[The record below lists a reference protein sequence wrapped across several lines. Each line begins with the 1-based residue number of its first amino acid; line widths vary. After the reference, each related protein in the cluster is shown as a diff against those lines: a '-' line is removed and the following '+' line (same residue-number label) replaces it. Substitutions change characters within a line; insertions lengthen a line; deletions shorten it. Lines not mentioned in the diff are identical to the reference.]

1 MFFPP
6 RERFYAARCGPARLS
21 TTGVP
26 ECLTREDDLSRQKSR
41 FLVAVALVAGATVAG
56 GLFAGKLD
64 ARPEREAPSLDEYAD
79 ILTTLSD
86 WAPEPIPPDKVVYAS
101 IHGMLGR
108 LDPHTAFLE
117 PDEFSAMKEKQ
128 HGSFY
133 GLGIQ
138 IQKRMG
144 KITVIAPM
152 EGTPAYKMGIRAG
165 DIITHIG
172 EEELKEDTST
182 EDVVRKL
189 RGPKGTTVTITIRRV
204 GFSEP
209 IHMTITRAEIPTKS
223 VRYAFML
230 EPGVGYIMLSD
241 FTHTSNKELYEAIE
255 KLKKEGMQKLLF
267 DLRGNPGGVLEQAV
281 DVTDVF
287 VPKGSMVVYT
297 RGRTA
302 SSAQE
307 YYAPGD
313 GAHFDQPLVVLV
325 NRGSASASEIV
336 AGAIQDHDRGL
347 VVGQRTWGKG
357 LVQSVYTLSY
367 GAGLALTTARYY
379 TPSGRWIQ
387 RDYSDLLAYVNPGDP
402 DSAAGAQTG
411 EDAPHTS
418 TDGGVFYTD
427 AGRVVY
433 AQGGITPDVIVKNER
448 DSKLLQQL
456 LSRYAFFN
464 FAVDWL
470 ARHPNVTADFD
481 VTPAIRDEFFRFVE
495 TAAKYST
502 AAELAKAYEEDANR
516 SLIDLAIKTE
526 VVNAKFGPE
535 AGRRAFAG
543 GDPQIQKA
551 LTLFGEASRIAGL
564 PKKKREMAVKAGL

>member
-1 MFFPP
+1 VSSH
-6 RERFYAARCGPARLS
+6 R
-21 TTGVP
+21 
-26 ECLTREDDLSRQKSR
+26 SRW
-41 FLVAVALVAGATVAG
+41 LVALALVAGATLAG
-56 GLFAGKLD
+56 GTFAGKLS
-64 ARPEREAPSLDEYAD
+64 ASPEKDTPSLDEYAD

-86 WAPEPIPPDKVVYAS
+86 WAPEPIAPDKIVYAS
-101 IHGMLGR
+101 IHGMLSR

-165 DIITHIG
+165 DIITYIG
-172 EEELKEDTST
+172 DEELKEDTST

-189 RGPKGTTVTITIRRV
+189 RGPKGTQVAITIRRV
-204 GFSEP
+204 GFPEP
-209 IHMTITRAEIPTKS
+209 IKMTITRAEIPTKS

-241 FTHTSNKELYEAIE
+241 FTHTSSRELTEAIDKLE
-255 KLKKEGMQKLLF
+255 KQGMKKLLF

-287 VPKGSMVVYT
+287 VPKNSMVVYT

-307 YYAPGD
+307 YFAPGD
-313 GAHFDQPLVVLV
+313 GAHFDSPLVVLV

-336 AGAIQDHDRGL
+336 AGAIQDHDRGV

-402 DSAAGAQTG
+402 DAGAQTAD
-411 EDAPHTS
+411 EAPHPNS
-418 TDGGVFYTD
+418 DSAIFYTD

-433 AQGGITPDVIVKNER
+433 AQGGITPDVIVKNDR

-456 LSRYAFFN
+456 LVRYAFFN

-470 ARHPNVTADFD
+470 SRHPKVTQDFT
-481 VTPAIRDEFFRFVE
+481 VTPEIRDEFFQFVE
-495 TAAKYST
+495 KQAKYST
-502 AAELAKAYEEDANR
+502 ADELKKSYTEDANR
-516 SLIDLAIKTE
+516 TLVDLAIQTE
-526 VVNAKFGPE
+526 IVNAKFGPE
-535 AGRRAFAG
+535 AGRRAFAA
-543 GDPQIQKA
+543 GDPQIQKG
-551 LTLFGEASRIAGL
+551 LTLFGEAARIAAL
-564 PKKKREMAVKAGL
+564 PKKKRELAVKAGL

>member
-1 MFFPP
+1 MSSH
-6 RERFYAARCGPARLS
+6 R
-21 TTGVP
+21 
-26 ECLTREDDLSRQKSR
+26 SRW
-41 FLVAVALVAGATVAG
+41 LVALALVAGATLAG
-56 GLFAGKLD
+56 GAFAGKLS
-64 ARPEREAPSLDEYAD
+64 ASPEKDTPSLDEYAD

-86 WAPEPIPPDKVVYAS
+86 WAPEPIGPDKIVYAS
-101 IHGMLGR
+101 IHGMLSR

-172 EEELKEDTST
+172 DEELKEDAST

-189 RGPKGTTVTITIRRV
+189 RGPKGTQVAITIRRV
-204 GFSEP
+204 GFPEP
-209 IHMTITRAEIPTKS
+209 IKMTITRAEIPTRS

-241 FTHTSNKELYEAIE
+241 FTHTSSRELTEAIDKLE
-255 KLKKEGMQKLLF
+255 KQGMKKLLF

-287 VPKGSMVVYT
+287 VPKNSMVVYT

-307 YYAPGD
+307 YFAPGD
-313 GAHFDQPLVVLV
+313 GAHFDSPLVVLV

-336 AGAIQDHDRGL
+336 AGAIQDHDRGV

-402 DSAAGAQTG
+402 DAGAQSG
-411 EDAPHTS
+411 DEAPHPTS
-418 TDGGVFYTD
+418 ESAIFYTD

-433 AQGGITPDVIVKNER
+433 AQGGITPDVIVKNDR

-456 LSRYAFFN
+456 LVRYAFFN

-470 ARHPNVTADFD
+470 SRHPKVSQDFT
-481 VTPAIRDEFFRFVE
+481 VTPEIRDEFFQFVE
-495 TAAKYST
+495 KSAKYST
-502 AAELAKAYEEDANR
+502 ADDLKKAYTEDANR
-516 SLIDLAIKTE
+516 SLIDLAIQTE
-526 VVNAKFGPE
+526 IVNAKFGPE
-535 AGRRAFAG
+535 AGRRAFAA
-543 GDPQIQKA
+543 GDPQIQKG
-551 LTLFGEASRIAGL
+551 LTLFGEAARIAAL
-564 PKKKREMAVKAGL
+564 PKKKRELAVKAGL

>member
-1 MFFPP
+1 M
-6 RERFYAARCGPARLS
+6 
-21 TTGVP
+21 
-26 ECLTREDDLSRQKSR
+26 SRQKSR
-41 FLVAVALVAGATVAG
+41 FLFALALVAGATLAG

-86 WAPEPIPPDKVVYAS
+86 WAPEPLAPDKVVYAS

-165 DIITHIG
+165 DIITHVG

-204 GFSEP
+204 GFAEP
-209 IHMTITRAEIPTKS
+209 IRMTITRAEIPTRS

-402 DSAAGAQTG
+402 DSASGAQTG
-411 EDAPHTS
+411 EEAPHGS
-418 TDGGVFYTD
+418 SDGGVFYTD

-433 AQGGITPDVIVKNER
+433 AQGGITPDVIVKNDR

-495 TAAKYST
+495 TSAKYST
-502 AAELAKAYEEDANR
+502 AAELAKAYADDANR

-551 LTLFGEASRIAGL
+551 MTLFGEASRIASL
-564 PKKKREMAVKAGL
+564 PKKKRELAVKAGK

>member
-1 MFFPP
+1 MSLP
-6 RERFYAARCGPARLS
+6 
-21 TTGVP
+21 
-26 ECLTREDDLSRQKSR
+26 KSR
-41 FLVAVALVAGATVAG
+41 FLLALALIAGATLAG
-56 GLFAGKLD
+56 GVFAGKLH
-64 ARPEREAPSLDEYAD
+64 ATPEREAPSLDEYAD

-86 WAPEPIPPDKVVYAS
+86 WAPEPVAPDKIVYAS
-101 IHGMLGR
+101 IHGMLAR

-152 EGTPAYKMGIRAG
+152 EGTPAYRMGIRSG
-165 DIITHIG
+165 DVITHIG
-172 EEELKEDTST
+172 GEELKEDITT
-182 EDVVRKL
+182 EEVVRKL
-189 RGPKGTTVTITIRRV
+189 RGPKGTTVAITIRRV
-204 GFSEP
+204 GFPEP
-209 IHMTITRAEIPTKS
+209 IPMTITRAEIPTKS

-241 FTHTSNKELYEAIE
+241 FTHTSSKELSEAIE
-255 KLKKEGMQKLLF
+255 KLEKQGMKKLLF
-267 DLRGNPGGVLEQAV
+267 DLRGDPGGVLEQAV

-297 RGRTA
+297 KGRTA

-307 YYAPGD
+307 YFAPGD
-313 GAHFDQPLVVLV
+313 GPHFDQPLVVLV

-347 VVGQRTWGKG
+347 IVGQRTWGKG

-402 DSAAGAQTG
+402 DSAAGAETG
-411 EDAPHTS
+411 DEAPHT
-418 TDGGVFYTD
+418 TADGAVFYTD

-433 AQGGITPDVIVKNER
+433 AQGGITPDVIVKNDR

-456 LSRYAFFN
+456 LARYAFFN

-470 ARHPNVTADFD
+470 ARHPNVSADFE
-481 VTPAIRDEFFRFVE
+481 IRPEIREDFFQFVE
-495 TAAKYST
+495 KSAKYST
-502 AAELAKAYEEDANR
+502 AEELKKAYADDPNR
-516 SLIDLAIKTE
+516 SLVDLAMRIE
-526 VVNAKFGPE
+526 VVSAKFGPE
-535 AGRRAFAG
+535 AGRRVFVS

-551 LTLFGEASRIAGL
+551 MTQFGEASRIASL
-564 PKKKREMAVKAGL
+564 PKKKREMAVKASK

>member
-1 MFFPP
+1 MSLP
-6 RERFYAARCGPARLS
+6 
-21 TTGVP
+21 
-26 ECLTREDDLSRQKSR
+26 KSR
-41 FLVAVALVAGATVAG
+41 FLLALALIAGATLAG
-56 GLFAGKLD
+56 GVFAGKLH
-64 ARPEREAPSLDEYAD
+64 ATPEREAPSLDEYAD

-86 WAPEPIPPDKVVYAS
+86 WAPEPVAPDKIVYAS
-101 IHGMLGR
+101 IHGMLAR

-152 EGTPAYKMGIRAG
+152 EGTPAYRMGIRSG

-172 EEELKEDTST
+172 AEELKDDITT

-189 RGPKGTTVTITIRRV
+189 RGPKGTTVAITIRRV
-204 GFSEP
+204 GFPEP
-209 IHMTITRAEIPTKS
+209 IPMTITRAEIPTKS

-255 KLKKEGMQKLLF
+255 KLEKQGMKKLLF
-267 DLRGNPGGVLEQAV
+267 DLRGDPGGVLEQAV

-297 RGRTA
+297 KGRTA

-307 YYAPGD
+307 YFAPGD
-313 GAHFDQPLVVLV
+313 GPHFDQPLVVLV

-336 AGAIQDHDRGL
+336 AGAIQDHDRG
-347 VVGQRTWGKG
+347 VIVGQRTWGKG

-402 DSAAGAQTG
+402 DSAAETG
-411 EDAPHTS
+411 DEAPHPTAEG
-418 TDGGVFYTD
+418 TVFYTD
-427 AGRVVY
+427 AGRPVY
-433 AQGGITPDVIVKNER
+433 AQGGITPDVIVKNDR

-456 LSRYAFFN
+456 LARYAFFN

-470 ARHPNVTADFD
+470 ARHPNVSAD
-481 VTPAIRDEFFRFVE
+481 VAITPEIREEFFQFVE
-495 TAAKYST
+495 KSAKYST
-502 AAELAKAYEEDANR
+502 AEELKKAYADDPNR
-516 SLIDLAIKTE
+516 SLVDLAMRIE
-526 VVNAKFGPE
+526 VVSAKFGPE
-535 AGRRAFAG
+535 AGRRVFVS

-551 LTLFGEASRIAGL
+551 LTEFGEASRIASL
-564 PKKKREMAVKAGL
+564 PKKKREMAVKAGK

>member
-1 MFFPP
+1 
-6 RERFYAARCGPARLS
+6 LS
-21 TTGVP
+21 QP
-26 ECLTREDDLSRQKSR
+26 KSR
-41 FLVAVALVAGATVAG
+41 LLLALALIAGATVAG
-56 GLFAGKLD
+56 GLFAGKLH
-64 ARPEREAPSLDEYAD
+64 AAPERDTPSLDEYAD

-86 WAPEPIPPDKVVYAS
+86 WAPEPLTPEKIVYAS
-101 IHGMLGR
+101 IHGMLSR

-165 DIITHIG
+165 DIITHVG

-182 EDVVRKL
+182 EEVVRKL
-189 RGPKGTTVTITIRRV
+189 RGPKGTPVTITIRRV
-204 GFSEP
+204 GFPEP
-209 IHMTITRAEIPTKS
+209 IRLTITRAEIPTRS

-255 KLKKEGMQKLLF
+255 KLQKQGMKKLLF
-267 DLRGNPGGVLEQAV
+267 DIRGNPGGVLEQAV

-347 VVGQRTWGKG
+347 ILGQRTWGKG

-387 RDYSDLLAYVNPGDP
+387 RDYSDLLSYVNPGDP
-402 DSAAGAQTG
+402 DSATGAETG
-411 EDAPHTS
+411 EEAPHPKTES
-418 TDGGVFYTD
+418 AIFYTD

-433 AQGGITPDVIVKNER
+433 AQGGITPDVIVKNDR

-456 LSRYAFFN
+456 LARYAFFN

-470 ARHPNVTADFD
+470 TRHPTVGEDLQ
-481 VTPAIRDEFFRFVE
+481 VTPAIRDEFFQFVE
-495 TAAKYST
+495 KSARYST
-502 AAELAKAYEEDANR
+502 AEELKQAYSQDPNR
-516 SLIDLAIKTE
+516 SLIDLAIKIE
-526 VVNAKFGPE
+526 IVNAKYGPE
-535 AGRRAFAG
+535 AGRRAFAS
-543 GDPQIQKA
+543 GDPQIQKG
-551 LTLFGEASRIAGL
+551 LTLFGEAARIAAL
-564 PKKKREMAVKAGL
+564 PKKKRDMAVKAGK

>member
-1 MFFPP
+1 
-6 RERFYAARCGPARLS
+6 LS
-21 TTGVP
+21 LP
-26 ECLTREDDLSRQKSR
+26 KSR
-41 FLVAVALVAGATVAG
+41 FLLALALIGGATLAG
-56 GLFAGKLD
+56 GVFAGKLH
-64 ARPEREAPSLDEYAD
+64 ATPEREAPSLDEYAD

-86 WAPEPIPPDKVVYAS
+86 WAPEPIAADKIVYAS
-101 IHGMLGR
+101 IHGMLAR

-144 KITVIAPM
+144 KITVIAPI
-152 EGTPAYKMGIRAG
+152 EGTPAYRMGIRSG

-172 EEELKEDTST
+172 TEELKEDITT
-182 EDVVRKL
+182 DDVVRKL
-189 RGPKGTTVTITIRRV
+189 RGPKGTTVNITIRRV
-204 GFSEP
+204 GFPEP
-209 IHMTITRAEIPTKS
+209 IALTITRAEVPTKS

-241 FTHTSNKELYEAIE
+241 FTHTSSKELYEAIE
-255 KLKKEGMQKLLF
+255 KLEKQGMKKLLF
-267 DLRGNPGGVLEQAV
+267 DLRGDPGGVLEQAV

-297 RGRTA
+297 KGRTA

-307 YYAPGD
+307 YFAPGD
-313 GAHFDQPLVVLV
+313 GPHFDAPLVVLV

-347 VVGQRTWGKG
+347 IVGQRTWGKG

-402 DSAAGAQTG
+402 DSAAETG
-411 EDAPHTS
+411 EEAPHPTAES
-418 TDGGVFYTD
+418 AVFYTD
-427 AGRVVY
+427 AGRPVY
-433 AQGGITPDVIVKNER
+433 AQGGITPDVIVKNDR

-456 LSRYAFFN
+456 LARYAFFN
-464 FAVDWL
+464 YAVDWL
-470 ARHPNVTADFD
+470 SRHPNATIDFE
-481 VTPAIRDEFFRFVE
+481 VTPEIRDDFFQFVE
-495 TAAKYST
+495 KSAKYST
-502 AAELAKAYEEDANR
+502 AEELKKAYADDPNR
-516 SLIDLAIKTE
+516 SLVDLAMKIE

-535 AGRRAFAG
+535 AGRKVFVS

-551 LTLFGEASRIAGL
+551 LTEFGEASRIASL
-564 PKKKREMAVKAGL
+564 PKKKREVAVKAGK

>member
-1 MFFPP
+1 MPDLEKGALVSP
-6 RERFYAARCGPARLS
+6 QRSRLIAA
-21 TTGVP
+21 T
-26 ECLTREDDLSRQKSR
+26 
-41 FLVAVALVAGATVAG
+41 AVVAGATLLG
-56 GLFAGKLD
+56 GVFAGRLS
-64 ARPEREAPSLDEYAD
+64 ASPEKDSPSLDEYAD

-86 WAPEPIPPDKVVYAS
+86 WAPDPVAPDKIVYAS
-101 IHGMLGR
+101 INGMLSR
-108 LDPHTAFLE
+108 LDPHTSFLE
-117 PDEFSAMKEKQ
+117 PDEFSQMKEKQ

-172 EEELKEDTST
+172 EEELKEETTT
-182 EDVVRKL
+182 EEVVRKL
-189 RGPKGTTVTITIRRV
+189 RGPKGTDVAITLRRV
-204 GFSEP
+204 GFEEP
-209 IHMTITRAEIPTKS
+209 IKMTITRAEIPTRS

-241 FTHTSNKELYEAIE
+241 FTHTSNRELYEAIE
-255 KLKKEGMQKLLF
+255 KLEKQGMQKLIF

-281 DVTDVF
+281 DVSDVF
-287 VPKGSMVVYT
+287 VPKGSMVTYT

-307 YYAPGD
+307 YFAPGE
-313 GAHFDQPLVVLV
+313 GTHFDHPLVVLV

-336 AGAIQDHDRGL
+336 AGAIQDHDEGII
-347 VVGQRTWGKG
+347 VGQRTWGKG

-387 RDYSDLLAYVNPGDP
+387 RDYTDLLAYVNPGDP
-402 DSAAGAQTG
+402 DASAETG
-411 EDAPHTS
+411 EEAAHPTAES
-418 TDGGVFYTD
+418 AVFYTD

-433 AQGGITPDVIVKNER
+433 AQGGITPDVIVKNDR

-456 LSRYAFFN
+456 LVRYAFFN
-464 FAVDWL
+464 FAVEWL
-470 ARHPNVTADFD
+470 SRHPKVAENFA
-481 VTPAIRDEFFRFVE
+481 VTPEIRDEFFQFVE
-495 TAAKYST
+495 KSAKYST
-502 AAELAKAYEEDANR
+502 AAELKKAYDEDANR
-516 SLIDLAIKTE
+516 TLIDLAIQTE
-526 VVNAKFGPE
+526 IVNARFGPE
-535 AGRRAFAG
+535 AGRRAYAA
-543 GDPQIQKA
+543 GDPQIQKG
-551 LTLFGEASRIAGL
+551 LTLFGEAARIASL
-564 PKKKREMAVKAGL
+564 PKKKRDLAVKAGGQ